1 MHQQLWGY
9 KVEEKTYLGVRERK
23 CLNITSL
30 GHRVE
35 LFTNAIS
42 AQHSEARRVIS
53 YFERLGKTEGVQR
66 VFENRKISGPARVE
80 VTGDWR
86 NCITRSFMIFALRQ
100 MLFGLRYRGRDANG
114 RRHLRESKHAGFWWG
129 T

>member
-1 MHQQLWGY
+1 
-9 KVEEKTYLGVRERK
+9 
-23 CLNITSL
+23 
-30 GHRVE
+30 
-35 LFTNAIS
+35 
-42 AQHSEARRVIS
+42 VIS
-53 YFERLGKTEGVQR
+53 YFERLAKTESVQR

-114 RRHLRESKHAGFWWG
+114 RRGFGGELNYVLTPWSRVLPVKLAGPLLVKKLPVFHE